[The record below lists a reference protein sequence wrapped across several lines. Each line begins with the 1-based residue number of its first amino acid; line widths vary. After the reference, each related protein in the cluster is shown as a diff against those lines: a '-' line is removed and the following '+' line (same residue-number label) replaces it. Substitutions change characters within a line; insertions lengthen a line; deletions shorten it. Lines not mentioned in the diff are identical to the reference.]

1 VQSSELQ
8 KNYKSMK
15 SQGNK
20 LREKEKKRSSQNR
33 DESAFEKSFLDI
45 MGGRVLSR
53 NNTRKFLPFLL
64 FLALLAVFYIGNTYY
79 AEKKNSK
86 TNKLKK
92 ELKEL
97 RYDYITSKSELMF
110 HSKQS
115 EIVKKLSSTGIK
127 ESKEPPKKI
136 HLEKDEK

>member
-1 VQSSELQ
+1 
-8 KNYKSMK
+8 MK
-15 SQGNK
+15 SRGN
-20 LREKEKKRSSQNR
+20 RIIDPKKKNSFQKR

-53 NNTRKFLPFLL
+53 NNTRKFLPFLF
-64 FLALLAVFYIGNTYY
+64 FLALLAIIYIGNTFY
-79 AEKKNSK
+79 AEKKISERN
-86 TNKLKK
+86 NLKN

-115 EIVKKLSSTGIK
+115 EVAKKLISTGIK

-136 HLEKDEK
+136 YLEKEDEK